1 MVLDIGRR
9 PGMQVKYW
17 VREGAMLTTVAQFS
31 QIWKHESE
39 STARVLAALTDASL
53 HQQVTPLDR
62 SLGEIAWHIAT
73 SIPEMANRTG
83 LRVAGGDGRA
93 PVPTSAA
100 AIRDAYVQAAA
111 SLLEQVGLHWT
122 DETLKVKDE
131 MYGESWARGLTL
143 QALVFH
149 EIHHRGAMTVLMRQ
163 AGLIVPGIYG
173 PNREETEMMKG

>member
-1 MVLDIGRR
+1 MRR
-9 PGMQVKYW
+9 RRSSRWWKLSGS
-17 VREGAMLTTVAQFS
+17 GAV
-31 QIWKHESE
+31 
-39 STARVLAALTDASL
+39 
-53 HQQVTPLDR
+53 
-62 SLGEIAWHIAT
+62 
-73 SIPEMANRTG
+73 
-83 LRVAGGDGRA
+83 
-93 PVPTSAA
+93 SAA

-163 AGLIVPGIYG
+163 AGLVVPGIYG
-173 PNREETEMMKG
+173 PNREETEIMKG

>member
-1 MVLDIGRR
+1 
-9 PGMQVKYW
+9 
-17 VREGAMLTTVAQFS
+17 MLTTVTQFS

-39 STARVLAALTDASL
+39 ATARVLAALTDASL

-62 SLGEIAWHIAT
+62 SLGEIAWHVAT

-93 PVPTSAA
+93 PAPTSAA

-122 DETLKVKDE
+122 DETLKVKDD
-131 MYGESWARGLTL
+131 MYGEQWARGLTL

-163 AGLIVPGIYG
+163 AGLVVPGIYG
-173 PNREETEMMKG
+173 PNREETAKMKG